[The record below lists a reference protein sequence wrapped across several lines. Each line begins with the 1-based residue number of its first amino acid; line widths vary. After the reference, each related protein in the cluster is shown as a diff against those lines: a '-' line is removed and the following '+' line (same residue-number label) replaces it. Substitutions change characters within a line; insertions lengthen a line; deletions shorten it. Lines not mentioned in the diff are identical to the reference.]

1 MGCCALLIWHVSHVA
16 SPDMSTPSSPLEMP
30 AVFLSSS
37 SQVWPDCWCQ
47 RCALVW
53 WGIEAILDA
62 AFWFNLPIFRG
73 SVYFTSF
80 LRWSLALSL
89 YGQLCW
95 HLNNTCYSKSGM
107 MLAMLIDL
115 LSEMLFEN
123 GLTREYTQA
132 ELAWNPPFQS
142 MQCLAS

>member
-1 MGCCALLIWHVSHVA
+1 ML
-16 SPDMSTPSSPLEMP
+16 
-30 AVFLSSS
+30 LSSLI
-37 SQVWPDCWCQ
+37 C
-47 RCALVW
+47 R
-53 WGIEAILDA
+53 
-62 AFWFNLPIFRG
+62 F
-73 SVYFTSF
+73 SVDLCTLHPL